1 MSLSLI
7 ERLAAADEPTR
18 AAYLDALPEDALA
31 AIARGDWRT
40 IARPEQVAPDG
51 DWLAWFI
58 MAGRGFGKTRSGAEW
73 IKERAE
79 RLAGA
84 GVDTPRLALVAPVLD
99 DVRLTM
105 VEGESGLLSI
115 LPPSLL
121 RGGSIDTA
129 WNRGP
134 CELYLSNGAFLKG
147 YSSERPGK
155 LRGPQHHAGWVDEPA
170 RLKDATLGLTDDT
183 TWSNLLLGLRLPP
196 DPRLCITGTPANNP
210 LIRALIADPLVV
222 RSGGSTYD
230 NLANLAP
237 TFRRTVVERYE
248 GTRLG
253 RQELH
258 AELLDEVGNLFQ
270 RGWFTI
276 IDERPTDPGWRWM
289 RAWDLAATEPNDSNP
304 NPDWTVGAL
313 VGVHPATRRRCIADV
328 RRFRLS
334 PGARDDRMT
343 AITEAD
349 GLPKVAIA
357 IEPGSGGKAQVESF
371 KRAWAGRWAVDG
383 RRETGPKEAR
393 AEVWAGAAE
402 QGLVSVVRG
411 DWLLDFLDEVEEFP
425 NGAHDDQVDA
435 VSLAWVALGERPA
448 ARASKASGA
457 AAVPRRPAAAAAARR
472 R

>member
-1 MSLSLI
+1 MGLSLV
-7 ERLAAADEPTR
+7 ERLAAADPDRR
-18 AAYLDALPEDALA
+18 AAYLDSLPPDAIE
-31 AIARGDWRT
+31 AIARRDWRT
-40 IARPEQVAPDG
+40 IARPEQIAPTG

-58 MAGRGFGKTRSGAEW
+58 MAGRGFGKTRSGGEW
-73 IKERAE
+73 IKERCDD
-79 RLAGA
+79 LAAA
-84 GVDTPRLALVAPVLD
+84 GVAEPRAALVAPVLD

-115 LPPSLL
+115 LPPSAL
-121 RGGSIDTA
+121 RGGSVDRA

-134 CELYLSNGAFLKG
+134 CELYLANGAFIKG

-155 LRGPQHHAGWVDEPA
+155 LRGPQHHAAWVDEPA
-170 RLKDATLGLTDDT
+170 RLKDAGVGLVDDT

-196 DPRLCITGTPANNP
+196 DPRLCVTGTPANNA
-210 LIRALIADPLVV
+210 LIRALVDDPQVV

-237 TFRRTVVERYE
+237 AFRKRIVDRYE

-258 AELLDEVGNLFQ
+258 AELLDDVGTLFQ
-270 RGWFTI
+270 RGWFTV
-276 IDERPTDPGWRWM
+276 IDERPTEPGWRWM
-289 RAWDLAATEPNDSNP
+289 RAWDLAATEPSDSSP
-304 NPDWTVGAL
+304 DPDWTAGAL
-313 VGVHPATRRRCIADV
+313 VGVHGATRRWCIADV

-334 PGARDDRMT
+334 PGARDERMEHI
-343 AITEAD
+343 AEVD

-357 IEPGSGGKAQVESF
+357 VEPGSGGKAQVDAF

-383 RRETGPKEAR
+383 RRETGPKTAR

-402 QGLVSVVRG
+402 QGRVSVVRG
-411 DWLLDFLDEVEEFP
+411 DWLLDFFDEVEEFP
-425 NGAHDDQVDA
+425 NGGHDDQIDA

-448 ARASKASGA
+448 ARTAPRPASPP
-457 AAVPRRPAAAAAARR
+457 VPRRPAAAAARR